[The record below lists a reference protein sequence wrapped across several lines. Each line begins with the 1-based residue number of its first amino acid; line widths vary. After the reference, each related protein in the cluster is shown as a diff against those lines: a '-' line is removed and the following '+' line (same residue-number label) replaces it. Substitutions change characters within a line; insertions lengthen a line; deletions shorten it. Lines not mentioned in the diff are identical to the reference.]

1 MPEPGFPNDD
11 RLARGAPQR
20 GRKAV
25 WVWLVV
31 LLGTAALGYWYVLPK
46 VEAWWASLWS
56 DDAET
61 TARTANAPGGAAPA
75 PASESAIDALAR
87 RVDTR
92 QGNAESALAGLRS
105 SVAQLQMQVTSSNT
119 GEARLAEVEHLL
131 NMARVHAELEGE
143 PRTALRL
150 LGAADA
156 LMADSGDP
164 RYLGVRTLLA
174 NDVAQVRAQVAID
187 VEGTYVRVSQLARSV
202 PQLPLRQ
209 PVFTADAADAAKP
222 TGEFWNDAF
231 ASLRGLVRGR
241 TDRATA
247 EVPVLTL
254 EGQALVRERIML
266 ALDQAAGAA
275 LHGQQAVFREAL
287 GRATALVQQNA
298 RPDVLATQRFRQ
310 SLAALAG
317 APIARAPIAITA
329 IGALQQ
335 IPRMQAPGLLPPPES
350 LGLPAG
356 PPLDGVAQMLP
367 VPVAPAPAPA
377 AAPAP
382 GTAPAASPVAPR

>member
-11 RLARGAPQR
+11 RLARGTPRRSRRAL
-20 GRKAV
+20 
-25 WVWLVV
+25 WVWLAL
-31 LLGTAALGYWYVLPK
+31 LLGTAAVGYWYVLPK
-46 VEAWWASLWS
+46 VEAWWAGLWA
-56 DDAET
+56 DDAAA
-61 TARTANAPGGAAPA
+61 TAGTGQATAGTSAAATEDPV
-75 PASESAIDALAR
+75 DALAR
-87 RVDTR
+87 RIDTR

-164 RYLGVRTLLA
+164 RYLGTRAALDNDLAKVRVQA
-174 NDVAQVRAQVAID
+174 AID
-187 VEGTYVRVSQLARSV
+187 VEGTYVRLSQLARTV

-209 PVFTADAADAAKP
+209 PVYTPDPATPAPASGD
-222 TGEFWNDAF
+222 FWSGAMD
-231 ASLRGLVRGR
+231 SLRGLVRVR
-241 TDRATA
+241 TDRATD
-247 EVPVLTL
+247 ELPVLTL
-254 EGQALVRERIML
+254 EGQALVRERMML
-266 ALDQAAGAA
+266 ALDQAASAA
-275 LHGQQAVFREAL
+275 LHGQATVYREAL
-287 GRATALVQQNA
+287 GRANALVQQNA
-298 RPDVLATQRFRQ
+298 RPEHVATQRFRQ
-310 SLAALAG
+310 ALAG
-317 APIARAPIAITA
+317 LATAPIAREAVAITA

-335 IPRMQAPGLLPPPES
+335 IPRMQAPGLLPPPEA

-367 VPVAPAPAPA
+367 VPAAVPAE
-377 AAPAP
+377 
-382 GTAPAASPVAPR
+382 ASSATPPSGASR

>member
-11 RLARGAPQR
+11 RLARGTPRRSRRAL
-20 GRKAV
+20 
-25 WVWLVV
+25 WVWLAL
-31 LLGTAALGYWYVLPK
+31 LLGTAAVGYWYVLPK
-46 VEAWWASLWS
+46 VEAWWAGLWA
-56 DDAET
+56 DDAAA
-61 TARTANAPGGAAPA
+61 TAGTGQATAGTSAAATEDPV
-75 PASESAIDALAR
+75 DALAR
-87 RVDTR
+87 RIDTR

-164 RYLGVRTLLA
+164 RYLGTRAALA
-174 NDVAQVRAQVAID
+174 NDLAKVRAQAAID
-187 VEGTYVRVSQLARSV
+187 VEGTYVRLSQLARTV

-209 PVFTADAADAAKP
+209 PVYTPDPATPAPASGD
-222 TGEFWNDAF
+222 FWSGAMD
-231 ASLRGLVRGR
+231 SLRGLVRVR
-241 TDRATA
+241 TDRATD
-247 EVPVLTL
+247 ELPVLTL
-254 EGQALVRERIML
+254 EGQALVRERMML
-266 ALDQAAGAA
+266 ALDQAASAA
-275 LHGQQAVFREAL
+275 LHGQATVYREAL
-287 GRATALVQQNA
+287 GRANALVQQNA
-298 RPDVLATQRFRQ
+298 RPEHVATQRFRQ
-310 SLAALAG
+310 ALAG
-317 APIARAPIAITA
+317 LATAPIAREAVAITA

-335 IPRMQAPGLLPPPES
+335 IPRMQAPGLLPPPEA

-367 VPVAPAPAPA
+367 VPA
-377 AAPAP
+377 AAPAE
-382 GTAPAASPVAPR
+382 ASSATPPSGASR

>member
-11 RLARGAPQR
+11 RLARGTPRRSRRAL
-20 GRKAV
+20 
-25 WVWLVV
+25 WVWLAL
-31 LLGTAALGYWYVLPK
+31 LLGTAAVGYWYVLPK
-46 VEAWWASLWS
+46 VEAWWAGLWA
-56 DDAET
+56 DDAAA
-61 TARTANAPGGAAPA
+61 TAGTGQATAGTSAAATEDPV
-75 PASESAIDALAR
+75 DALAR
-87 RVDTR
+87 RIDTR

-164 RYLGVRTLLA
+164 RYLGTRAALDNDLAKVRVQA
-174 NDVAQVRAQVAID
+174 AID
-187 VEGTYVRVSQLARSV
+187 VEGTYVRLSQLARTV

-209 PVFTADAADAAKP
+209 PVYTPDPATPAPASGD
-222 TGEFWNDAF
+222 FWSGAMD
-231 ASLRGLVRGR
+231 SLRGLVRVR
-241 TDRATA
+241 TDRATD
-247 EVPVLTL
+247 ELPVLTL
-254 EGQALVRERIML
+254 EGQALVRERMML
-266 ALDQAAGAA
+266 ALDQAASAA
-275 LHGQQAVFREAL
+275 LHGQATVYREAL
-287 GRATALVQQNA
+287 GRANALVQQNA
-298 RPDVLATQRFRQ
+298 RPEHVATQRFRQ
-310 SLAALAG
+310 ALAG
-317 APIARAPIAITA
+317 LATAPIAREAVAITA

-335 IPRMQAPGLLPPPES
+335 IPRMQAPGLLPPPEA

-367 VPVAPAPAPA
+367 VPAE
-377 AAPAP
+377 
-382 GTAPAASPVAPR
+382 ASSATPPSGASR

>member
-11 RLARGAPQR
+11 RLARGTPRRSRRAL
-20 GRKAV
+20 
-25 WVWLVV
+25 WVWLAL
-31 LLGTAALGYWYVLPK
+31 LLGTAAVGYWYVLPK
-46 VEAWWASLWS
+46 VEAWWAGLWA
-56 DDAET
+56 DDAAA
-61 TARTANAPGGAAPA
+61 TAGTGQATAGTSAAATEDPV
-75 PASESAIDALAR
+75 DALAR
-87 RVDTR
+87 RIDTR

-164 RYLGVRTLLA
+164 RYLGTRAALA
-174 NDVAQVRAQVAID
+174 NDLAKVRAQAAID
-187 VEGTYVRVSQLARSV
+187 VEGTYVRLSQLARTV

-209 PVFTADAADAAKP
+209 PVYTPDPATPAPASGD
-222 TGEFWNDAF
+222 FWSGAMD
-231 ASLRGLVRGR
+231 SLRGLVRVR
-241 TDRATA
+241 TDRATD
-247 EVPVLTL
+247 ELPVLTL
-254 EGQALVRERIML
+254 EGQALVRERMML
-266 ALDQAAGAA
+266 ALDQAASAA
-275 LHGQQAVFREAL
+275 LHGQATVYREAL
-287 GRATALVQQNA
+287 GRANALVQQNA
-298 RPDVLATQRFRQ
+298 RPEHVATQRFRQ
-310 SLAALAG
+310 ALAG
-317 APIARAPIAITA
+317 LATAPIAREAVAITA

-335 IPRMQAPGLLPPPES
+335 IPRMQAPGLLPPPEA

-367 VPVAPAPAPA
+367 VPAAVPAE
-377 AAPAP
+377 
-382 GTAPAASPVAPR
+382 ASSATPPSGASR

>member
-11 RLARGAPQR
+11 RLARGTPRRSRRAL
-20 GRKAV
+20 
-25 WVWLVV
+25 WVWLAL
-31 LLGTAALGYWYVLPK
+31 LLGTAAVGYWYVLPK
-46 VEAWWASLWS
+46 VEAWWAGLWA
-56 DDAET
+56 DDAAA
-61 TARTANAPGGAAPA
+61 TAGTGQATAGTSAAAAEDPV
-75 PASESAIDALAR
+75 DALAR
-87 RVDTR
+87 RIDTR

-164 RYLGVRTLLA
+164 RYLGTRAALA
-174 NDVAQVRAQVAID
+174 NDLAKVRAQAAID
-187 VEGTYVRVSQLARSV
+187 VEGTYVRLSQLARTV

-209 PVFTADAADAAKP
+209 PVYTPDPATPAPASGD
-222 TGEFWNDAF
+222 FWSGAMD
-231 ASLRGLVRGR
+231 SLRGLVRVR
-241 TDRATA
+241 TDRATD
-247 EVPVLTL
+247 ELPVLTL
-254 EGQALVRERIML
+254 EGQALVRERMML
-266 ALDQAAGAA
+266 ALDQAASAA
-275 LHGQQAVFREAL
+275 LHGQATVYREAL
-287 GRATALVQQNA
+287 GRANALVQQNA
-298 RPDVLATQRFRQ
+298 RPEHVATQRFRQ
-310 SLAALAG
+310 ALAG
-317 APIARAPIAITA
+317 LATAPIAREAVAITA

-335 IPRMQAPGLLPPPES
+335 IPRMQAPGLLPPPEA

-367 VPVAPAPAPA
+367 VPAE
-377 AAPAP
+377 
-382 GTAPAASPVAPR
+382 ASSATPPSGAPR

>member
-11 RLARGAPQR
+11 RLARGTPRRSRRAL
-20 GRKAV
+20 
-25 WVWLVV
+25 WVWLAL
-31 LLGTAALGYWYVLPK
+31 LLGTAAVGYWYVLPK
-46 VEAWWASLWS
+46 VEAWWAGLWA
-56 DDAET
+56 DDAAA
-61 TARTANAPGGAAPA
+61 TAGTGQATAGTSAAATEDPV
-75 PASESAIDALAR
+75 DALAR
-87 RVDTR
+87 RIDTR

-164 RYLGVRTLLA
+164 RYLGTRAALA
-174 NDVAQVRAQVAID
+174 NDLAKVRAQAAID
-187 VEGTYVRVSQLARSV
+187 VEGTYVRLSQLARTV

-209 PVFTADAADAAKP
+209 PVYTPDPATPAPASGD
-222 TGEFWNDAF
+222 FWSGAMD
-231 ASLRGLVRGR
+231 SLRGLVRVR
-241 TDRATA
+241 TDRATD
-247 EVPVLTL
+247 ELPVLTL
-254 EGQALVRERIML
+254 EGQALVRERMML
-266 ALDQAAGAA
+266 ALDQAASAA
-275 LHGQQAVFREAL
+275 LHGQATVYREAL
-287 GRATALVQQNA
+287 GRANALVQQNA
-298 RPDVLATQRFRQ
+298 RPEHVATQRFRQ
-310 SLAALAG
+310 ALAG
-317 APIARAPIAITA
+317 LATAPIAREAVAITA

-335 IPRMQAPGLLPPPES
+335 IPRMQAPGLLPPPEA

-367 VPVAPAPAPA
+367 VPAE
-377 AAPAP
+377 
-382 GTAPAASPVAPR
+382 ASSATPPSGASR